1 MRCRILGLVGLLCRP
16 DIGTN
21 QNYFTPITATTTTTR
36 PGLFTILVLLL
47 LFVGLSGMSG
57 PILVHIGT
65 EHLNKVYQFE
75 WLMGMVQSAVFV
87 VVGVHQRN
95 W

>member
-21 QNYFTPITATTTTTR
+21 QNYFTPITATTTTR
-36 PGLFTILVLLL
+36 SGLFTILVLLL
-47 LFVGLSGMSG
+47 LFVGLSGVSG

-75 WLMGMVQSAVFV
+75 WLMGMVQAAVFV

>member
-1 MRCRILGLVGLLCRP
+1 MRCRILALVGLLCRP

-21 QNYFTPITATTTTTR
+21 QNYFTLITAATTTTR

-47 LFVGLSGMSG
+47 LFVGLSRMSR
-57 PILVHIGT
+57 PILDHIGT

-75 WLMGMVQSAVFV
+75 WLMVVVQSAVFV
-87 VVGVHQRN
+87 VVVVHQRN
-95 W
+95 Q